1 MGIAPWGWR
10 RSRSKGRE
18 QGKGSDDGDG
28 ERGQRDKE
36 IKRYIY
42 PLYPSPFTY
51 RRNPLRC
58 KHKRRGLLGN
68 DQPPAPTL
76 GERGGWM
83 MGLARVGNGG
93 GGPPRVAARII
104 YIPLPDFFAAMGPR
118 FTSSLGVVRVGAS

>member
-1 MGIAPWGWR
+1 MGTAPWGWR

-42 PLYPSPFTY
+42 PLYPSPFPY

-58 KHKRRGLLGN
+58 KHKRRGCLGN

-76 GERGGWM
+76 GEPGGWA
-83 MGLARVGNGG
+83 MGHGSLGNGG

-104 YIPLPDFFAAMGPR
+104 YIPLPDFLPFVGPG
-118 FTSSLGVVRVGAS
+118 FVVRGEQLVLS